1 MDTSTLAA
9 IWAAII
15 STCAFFAY
23 VLVEYPKITANWK
36 ALNKIAVEFSQK
48 NRAMVKFF
56 ALLSFFGSE
65 VMAIILLG
73 LLFHKDYKF
82 EFMDWILLVIFL
94 LQFVFWS
101 KRTIKYM

>member
-56 ALLSFFGSE
+56 ALLSFS
-65 VMAIILLG
+65 ALRSWLLSFWVYFFIKTIN
-73 LLFHKDYKF
+73 LNL
-82 EFMDWILLVIFL
+82 WIGFCL
-94 LQFVFWS
+94 
-101 KRTIKYM
+101 